1 MLSTDPAQGR
11 WRDDRSVSDGE
22 APEPPPGG
30 EVTLADALGYAV
42 QLHRGGH
49 IDNAEVIY
57 RKILE
62 LVPEQ
67 PDALNFLG
75 MIEVHR
81 GRPDQA
87 VDLIR
92 RSLAADPS
100 HGERYNNLGN
110 VLLACERVDEA
121 LAAYEEAMA
130 RSPESAA
137 AYNNI
142 GVIYRA
148 KGRLEEAE
156 RAYQRALEID
166 PKNVEAYNNYGNV
179 FATRG
184 DAKMAMRYYGHA
196 LALRPRDRG
205 ARQFMALAYV
215 AIDDLESAAA
225 IYREWLAE
233 EPDHPG
239 LKHLLAA
246 CSGVDVPSRAPDEYI
261 ARTFDT
267 FAESF
272 DAKLAHLEYRAP
284 QLVTDAV
291 KSAGMAAAKALSVLD
306 AGCGTGL
313 CGPLLAPYAAKLVG
327 VDLSAGML
335 ERARARGVYDELVKA
350 ELTQFLFSR
359 PEDYDLIVSADTLCY
374 FGALD
379 DAIAAAAGA
388 LRAGGALIFTVERAE
403 DADAPQ
409 GHRINPHGR
418 YSHTR
423 EYVERTLA
431 KAGFAERDL
440 ADDILRQEGG
450 APVRGLVITARKPRS
465 NAVE

>member
-1 MLSTDPAQGR
+1 MSER
-11 WRDDRSVSDGE
+11 E
-22 APEPPPGG
+22 ALAPPPSG
-30 EVTLADALGYAV
+30 EVSLADALAYAV
-42 QLHRGGH
+42 QMHRGGAL
-49 IDNAEVIY
+49 DNAEAIY

-75 MIEVHR
+75 MIAVHR
-81 GRPDQA
+81 GGLDEA

-110 VLLACERVDEA
+110 ALLACERVDEA
-121 LAAYEEAMA
+121 LTAYEEAMA
-130 RSPESAA
+130 RSPESPA

-148 KGRLEEAE
+148 KGRLEDAE
-156 RAYQRALEID
+156 RAYRRALELD
-166 PKNVEAYNNYGNV
+166 PRNVEAYNNYGNV

-184 DAKMAMRYYGHA
+184 EVKMAMRYYGQA
-196 LALRPRDRG
+196 LALRPRDRS

-246 CSGVDVPSRAPDEYI
+246 CSGVGVTSRASDEYI

-272 DAKLAHLEYRAP
+272 DSKLAHLEYRAP

-291 KSAGMAAAKALSVLD
+291 KSAGIMPAKALSVLD

-313 CGPLLAPYAAKLVG
+313 CGPLLAPYAARLVG

-350 ELTQFLFSR
+350 ELTGFLQSTR
-359 PEDYDLIVSADTLCY
+359 AEYDLIVSADTLCY
-374 FGALD
+374 FGSIE

-388 LRAGGALIFTVERAE
+388 LRPGGVLIFTVERAE
-403 DADAPQ
+403 DTAAPQ

-418 YSHTR
+418 YSHTYDYVDR
-423 EYVERTLA
+423 TLAGAGLVERTL
-431 KAGFAERDL
+431 RD
-440 ADDILRQEGG
+440 DVLRQEGG
-450 APVRGLVITARKPRS
+450 GPVKGLVVTARK
-465 NAVE
+465 ALE